1 MLTQCVIRVFDFI
14 AVDVKRARGA
24 QRRTFWLS
32 VTTQVATFT
41 ERLDLPTSRR
51 AMPRQRRRCPARVPR
66 LKRARYVAGLACG
79 LGVAFVGAEV
89 M

>member
-1 MLTQCVIRVFDFI
+1 MCIYFVFDFM

-32 VTTQVATFT
+32 VTTQVAFT

-66 LKRARYVAGLACG
+66 LKRARYAAGLACG